1 MLIHFP
7 NVSSQ
12 VRSFHVAL
20 EWIPVGTLLLEM
32 TVLGPSVCVT
42 PPCTSGA
49 RVCLGWSPQ
58 DTQTQHTHPTRNA
71 CTHNTRAHVTHT
83 AHTCTQHTRNTH
95 THTQHTQQCTHN
107 IHNTCTH
114 MHTQHN
120 THHTHTPHTRTPHT
134 HTCAHTLRVSG

>member
-1 MLIHFP
+1 MD
-7 NVSSQ
+7 
-12 VRSFHVAL
+12 HVAL

-95 THTQHTQQCTHN
+95 AHTQHTQQCTHN
-107 IHNTCTH
+107 IHNTIHTPTH
-114 MHTQHN
+114 MHTR
-120 THHTHTPHTRTPHT
+120 TRVHTHYGLVVKSMGFRNRIPEPRSWLSPIS
-134 HTCAHTLRVSG
+134 CGP

>member
-71 CTHNTRAHVTHT
+71 CTHNTRAH
-83 AHTCTQHTRNTH
+83 AHTHMHT
-95 THTQHTQQCTHN
+95 THTQHTHTHTTYTTM
-107 IHNTCTH
+107 HTQ
-114 MHTQHN
+114 HTQHN
-120 THHTHTPHTRTPHT
+120 THPHTHAHT